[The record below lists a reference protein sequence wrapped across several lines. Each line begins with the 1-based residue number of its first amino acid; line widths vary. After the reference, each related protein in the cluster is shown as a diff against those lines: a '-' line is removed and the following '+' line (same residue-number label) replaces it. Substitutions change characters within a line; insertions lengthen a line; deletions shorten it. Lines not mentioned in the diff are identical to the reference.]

1 MNKNEDKS
9 IIKSVDHLGRVTLPR
24 ELRKLLTIKEGS
36 KVELSV
42 DKDKITISRYSPMTT
57 LREWGNCI
65 ISALSSV
72 IEHDIILSDTEK
84 VINSNKKK
92 YLLKIFTSEAE
103 ELIYKREITI
113 KKKEEGSNM
122 VNIFDDFDQE
132 YCCELVVPII
142 KNEDILGAI
151 IVLASENKCFDD
163 DTVKVCRAFAS
174 FLSCVIY

>member
-1 MNKNEDKS
+1 MEKNENKS
-9 IIKSVDHLGRVTLPR
+9 IIKSIDQLGRVTLPR
-24 ELRKLLTIKEGS
+24 ELRKLLSIREGS

-65 ISALSSV
+65 ISALETV
-72 IEHDIILSDTEK
+72 IEHDIILADTEK

-92 YLLKIFTSEAE
+92 YLLKVFTNEAQ

-113 KKKEEGSNM
+113 KKSDEGSNM
-122 VNIFDDFDQE
+122 VNMFDDHDQE

-142 KNEDILGAI
+142 KDEDVLGAI
-151 IVLASENKCFDD
+151 MVLASENKCFDD
-163 DTVKVCRAFAS
+163 DSVKVCKAFAS